1 MIKPCESPWN
11 GDLPPEMTT
20 EGVDTFIRYADGAVS
35 RFPKNFIVLDGTG
48 SDNAVFQM
56 GRNSFIGQ
64 NSKVSFDKD
73 CSLEVGNFCSISY
86 GVNFLTCGQHPVN
99 TISTYNF
106 ECIAGF
112 ENEMKD
118 MFYPRRSII
127 VKNDVWIGK
136 NAFLSGD
143 TVVGNG
149 VVIGTHCLVTHGK
162 KLEDYGIYVGMP
174 AKLVRFRFPENIIA
188 LLNTLAW
195 YDMPI
200 AFIRQNADFFKVDL
214 NLDVGKSVDL
224 LQALIEKKQNYVLQ
238 AAQCGD

>member
-1 MIKPCESPWN
+1 MFNWPDVN
-11 GDLPPEMTT
+11 PPEITT
-20 EGVDTFIRYADGAVS
+20 EGVDSFIRYGDGAVS

-48 SDNAVFQM
+48 SDNATFQM

-73 CSLEVGNFCSISY
+73 CYLEVGNFCSISY

-106 ECIAGF
+106 ECIPGF

-118 MFYPRRSII
+118 AFYPRRSII

-162 KLEDYGIYVGMP
+162 ILEDYGIYVGMP
-174 AKLVRFRFPENIIA
+174 ARLVRFRFPENLIA

-195 YDMPI
+195 YDMPLD
-200 AFIRQNADFFKVDL
+200 FIKQNADFFKVDL
-214 NLDVGKSVDL
+214 NKDIAKSTEL
-224 LQALIEKKQNYVLQ
+224 LQELILKKEHYVWQ
-238 AAQCGD
+238 AVE

>member
-1 MIKPCESPWN
+1 MIRSGNFSWDTSSSPVF
-11 GDLPPEMTT
+11 TT
-20 EGVDTFIRYADGAVS
+20 EGVDSFIHYSDGAVS
-35 RFPKNFIVLDGTG
+35 RFPKNFIVLDGAG
-48 SDNAVFQM
+48 SDNSTFQM

-73 CSLEVGNFCSISY
+73 CYLEVGNFCSISY

-106 ECIAGF
+106 ECIEGF
-112 ENEMKD
+112 ENRMKD
-118 MFYPRRSII
+118 AFYPRRSII

-143 TVVGNG
+143 TLVGNG

-174 AKLVRFRFPENIIA
+174 AKLVRFRFPEKIIA
-188 LLNTLAW
+188 LLNELAW
-195 YDMPI
+195 YEMPMD
-200 AFIRQNADFFKVDL
+200 FIKQNAEFFQTDL
-214 NLDVGKSVDL
+214 TKDSGAATESLQELIRRKAVYAWKPSV
-224 LQALIEKKQNYVLQ
+224 
-238 AAQCGD
+238 